1 MKKKEL
7 HRLQAFKS
15 AQKRT
20 EEEKS
25 FFSNNLQK
33 HQLRNSPRNGDLMD
47 LTPEY
52 VLEIQ
57 FHAEDSQESQVLE
70 LENQNS
76 HIRASE
82 QRALPRFKNY
92 ER

>member
-1 MKKKEL
+1 
-7 HRLQAFKS
+7 
-15 AQKRT
+15 
-20 EEEKS
+20 
-25 FFSNNLQK
+25 
-33 HQLRNSPRNGDLMD
+33 MD